1 MTQRSRLRCEAE
13 LRRKRCRL
21 AMMESPRRPMV
32 DLEGGGQPEAVDAAA
47 GRPVHMDT
55 TAVQLQVLPARQ
67 SDLRRWQSEEF
78 ERLDLG
84 RCEQISGGGRLFVMI
99 CSLKRS
105 AQLRGSHRSHS
116 RSLYFKGSAMTAAGT
131 MAGELARRACACK
144 RSLWWK
150 LYSYI

>member
-1 MTQRSRLRCEAE
+1 
-13 LRRKRCRL
+13 
-21 AMMESPRRPMV
+21 MESYRQPTV

-105 AQLRGSHRSHS
+105 AQLRGSGVTPVTLSVTLLQRFSHDGG
-116 RSLYFKGSAMTAAGT
+116 RHDG
-131 MAGELARRACACK
+131 R
-144 RSLWWK
+144 
-150 LYSYI
+150 